1 MEISN
6 SWETET
12 IGAFRM
18 SSVRLAVPVAPHQGT
33 GLSIAGYLPTRTR
46 FAGVGGTG
54 IDGAKV
60 AVDATQGVVHPR
72 LEGPPV

>member
-1 MEISN
+1 MESN
-6 SWETET
+6 TSWQTET
-12 IGAFRM
+12 IGAFGL
-18 SSVRLAVPVAPHQGT
+18 STVRCTAPVAPRQGT

-46 FAGVGGTG
+46 FAGVVGVG

-60 AVDATQGVVHPR
+60 AVDASHGVVYPR